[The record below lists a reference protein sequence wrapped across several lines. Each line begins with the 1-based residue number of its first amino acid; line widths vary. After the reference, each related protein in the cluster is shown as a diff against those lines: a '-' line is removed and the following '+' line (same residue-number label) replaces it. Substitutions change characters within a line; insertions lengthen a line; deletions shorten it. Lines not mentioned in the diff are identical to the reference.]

1 MANSI
6 SRFKNYIAK
15 LDTVYQQSATTAV
28 LESDPETVKMGN
40 KAGEFLIPK
49 MSMDGLA
56 DYSRSDGYA
65 TGGVT
70 IDYET
75 KACNYDRGRRLSVD
89 AMDNEETAG
98 IAFGKLAS
106 EFIRTKVVPEMDAF
120 RFATYAGVK
129 GIFSASVAL
138 ATGVSVLEALQTA
151 VSAQDEA
158 EVGTTGKILFV
169 TPTLLTLAKNVDTTK
184 SKAILDRFDKVVTV
198 PQPRFYT
205 AITLLGGRKDDE
217 LAGGFKPLTASYSLT
232 TDTEVTAGKTYYTKS
247 DNVYTKVESPVKAS
261 LSTYY
266 EKSAGAHKLNF
277 MIVNRDAVIQF
288 GKHTVNK
295 VISPEENQTDDSYM
309 FFYRA
314 YGITETY
321 ENKVK
326 GIYMHYDPT
335 EL

>member
-6 SRFKNYIAK
+6 TKFKAYIDK
-15 LDTVYQQSATTAV
+15 LDTVYQQASATSILDA
-28 LESDPETVKMGN
+28 DADTVRMGA

-56 DYSRSDGYA
+56 DYSRSSGYVK
-65 TGGVT
+65 GDVT
-70 IDYET
+70 ITYET
-75 KACNYDRGRRLSVD
+75 KSCNYDRGRKFSVD

-120 RFATYAGVK
+120 RFAKYA
-129 GIFSASVAL
+129 S
-138 ATGVSVLEALQTA
+138 ATGILSAAEATPTAGTAVLTALQTA
-151 VSAQDEA
+151 VNAQDEA
-158 EVGTTGKILFV
+158 EVNVDGKILFI

-184 SKAILDRFDKVVTV
+184 SKAILDRFEKIITV
-198 PQPRFYT
+198 PQTRFYT
-205 AITLLGGRKDDE
+205 AIDMKDGTSSNE
-217 LAGGFKPLTASYSLT
+217 TAGGY
-232 TDTEVTAGKTYYTKS
+232 
-247 DNVYTKVESPVKAS
+247 
-261 LSTYY
+261 
-266 EKSAGAHKLNF
+266 AGATGGYKINF
-277 MIVNRDAVIQF
+277 MIINRDAVIQF

-295 VISPEENQTDDSYM
+295 VITPEENQTNDGYL

-326 GIYMHYDPT
+326 GIYLNRDT
-335 EL
+335 TALT